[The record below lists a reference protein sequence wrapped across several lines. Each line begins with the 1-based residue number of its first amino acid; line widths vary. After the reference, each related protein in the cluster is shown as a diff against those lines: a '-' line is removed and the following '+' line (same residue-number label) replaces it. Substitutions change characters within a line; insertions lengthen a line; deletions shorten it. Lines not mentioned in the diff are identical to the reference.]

1 MKRIGIIFNDAV
13 PEDTSAI
20 PTIDKMTVAQL
31 KEYAGEND
39 IDLGTA
45 EKKADILA
53 IISAVN
59 SEVNE

>member
-1 MKRIGIIFNDAV
+1 MKRIGIIFNDAA
-13 PEDTSAI
+13 PKDTSAV

-31 KEYAGEND
+31 KEYAAEND